1 MIVPLLSTCAS
12 VHVDDTVYK
21 VGKYVSSGHSND
33 EAVSCFRCGGNHS
46 ASGSWARSVQCYKF
60 HTKVHPAKT
69 CDTERDGAIRALFGG
84 WFTHEYY

>member
-12 VHVDDTVYK
+12 VHVDDTVNK
-21 VGKYVSSGHSND
+21 VGKYVSSGYSNE
-33 EAVSCFRCGGNHS
+33 EAVSCFRYGGKHS
-46 ASGSWARSVQCYKF
+46 PSGCWARSVQCYKS